1 MSAQSLDTYPLRLFA
16 KDMAEIFDISVKR
29 FYALDGE
36 GAFDF
41 ARTRPTIG
49 RKSWSRERVR
59 QYFAGEITGLTDG
72 RRRLGRTA

>member
-1 MSAQSLDTYPLRLFA
+1 MSAKSIADYPERLFA
-16 KDMAEIFDISVKR
+16 ADMAAIFRVSLKR
-29 FYALDGE
+29 FYALDSE

-72 RRRLGRTA
+72 RGRLRRTA